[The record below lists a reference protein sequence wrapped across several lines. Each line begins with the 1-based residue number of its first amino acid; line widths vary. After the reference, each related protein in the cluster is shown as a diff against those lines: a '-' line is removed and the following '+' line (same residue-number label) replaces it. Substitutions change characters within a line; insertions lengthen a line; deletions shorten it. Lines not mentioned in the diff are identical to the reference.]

1 MCSSDLSY
9 KWLQSDASTYE
20 AQLLSLIYE
29 QLNPDTG
36 AELLAEISSS
46 SPFSQGPV
54 VRINIL
60 WFLSLSLSLTTVL
73 VGIVVAQWLR
83 EYERDVSLPS
93 KARLAIRQMR
103 YQGLV
108 SWQVPRIIALLPLLL
123 QAGFILFLVGILDLL
138 WNLEQAVAIPITVF
152 IGLVFVFQC
161 VTVGLPALQYIFTGG
176 NHVKKAPQCP
186 YKSPQSLGVLRFVLA
201 VFRALPRRW
210 KGSLNPCSSFARLK
224 SSSYLWSWPEIDVHW
239 HSSKG
244 TNDLLRSVS
253 EQGGRRSDTADD
265 TTQALEW
272 VLQHFRENEESVGA
286 VYKCIQELPIDEKI
300 ETIRNLSTRL
310 DTLACMAFDNL
321 LRSEPGLSAESL
333 EDVVTITFLHGFRLS
348 RDSVLWTDYWES
360 QIRLMNNP
368 EVNRN
373 YIHWSAAAVQ
383 FERLPEGKLVR
394 LVEKLGIN

>member
-1 MCSSDLSY
+1 M
-9 KWLQSDASTYE
+9 
-20 AQLLSLIYE
+20 
-29 QLNPDTG
+29 
-36 AELLAEISSS
+36 
-46 SPFSQGPV
+46 
-54 VRINIL
+54 
-60 WFLSLSLSLTTVL
+60 
-73 VGIVVAQWLR
+73 GIVVAQWLR

-123 QAGFILFLVGILDLL
+123 QAGFILFLVGIIDLL

-161 VTVGLPALQYIFTGG
+161 VTVGLPALQYIFTG
-176 NHVKKAPQCP
+176 NNRVKKAPQCP